1 LLTAVVARR
10 VLSLNVCLVVSQ
22 GELTKER
29 ELRVEALTKERE
41 LRVEALTKERELRVV
56 ELTKE
61 RELRVEAEKRF
72 QVSACFSHFLLSPTC
87 SSRSPL

>member
-1 LLTAVVARR
+1 MISQ
-10 VLSLNVCLVVSQ
+10 VLSLNVCRIVSQ

-29 ELRVEALTKERE
+29 ELRVEA
-41 LRVEALTKERELRVV
+41 
-56 ELTKE
+56 LTKE